1 MGILN
6 LIRIQAVGSDKLRAL
21 AAALI
26 LLASASVAS
35 TQTQTQTER
44 PPDSRI
50 SSPPS
55 ARANSAAVVD
65 DSARL
70 ITEFE
75 VNGLKVILKRREG
88 NQTVIAGLYLRG
100 GSRNI
105 TPDNAGVEALMLDVA
120 TEASANFPR
129 ERFRREL
136 SRTGTVISYG
146 INNDYSALML
156 GSTRQHFERGWE
168 IFTDAALRPSFAAD
182 DFQRVKQRQLIALS
196 DDEDTPDSYLQ
207 LLLSRAA
214 YAGHPYL
221 NDPRGTSKSIGSL
234 TVDDLKRYHQQMMQT
249 SRLLLVIIGDLEVA
263 PVRRLVES
271 SFGKLPRGTYKDVP
285 VPPLSFTTST
295 VAVTPREIPTNYIT
309 GVFTAPPLTSPDIY
323 PLRIASSILQNRVFV
338 EVRSKRNLSYA
349 PDAFLGSQAANTG
362 GIYVTAVDAN
372 QAVRLMLDEIT
383 RLQRDEVTA
392 EELTGTTQHF
402 LTRYYLGQETS
413 GAQAGELA
421 QAELIGGGWRNSAQ
435 FIERLRAVTAADV
448 KRVAQLYMR
457 NLRFVVIGDP
467 KSIDPAVFT
476 GRAEV
481 SQVSSYQFRVPSS
494 QSSPFSTVRE
504 R

>member
-1 MGILN
+1 MK
-6 LIRIQAVGSDKLRAL
+6 IRR
-21 AAALI
+21 
-26 LLASASVAS
+26 
-35 TQTQTQTER
+35 T
-44 PPDSRI
+44 RI
-50 SSPPS
+50 C
-55 ARANSAAVVD
+55 
-65 DSARL
+65 
-70 ITEFE
+70 
-75 VNGLKVILKRREG
+75 K
-88 NQTVIAGLYLRG
+88 
-100 GSRNI
+100 
-105 TPDNAGVEALMLDVA
+105 
-120 TEASANFPR
+120 
-129 ERFRREL
+129 
-136 SRTGTVISYG
+136 
-146 INNDYSALML
+146 
-156 GSTRQHFERGWE
+156 
-168 IFTDAALRPSFAAD
+168 
-182 DFQRVKQRQLIALS
+182 
-196 DDEDTPDSYLQ
+196 

-221 NDPRGTSKSIGSL
+221 NDPRGTAKSIGSL

-263 PVRRLVES
+263 HVRRLVES

-457 NLRFVVIGDP
+457 NLALRGNWR
-467 KSIDPAVFT
+467 S
-476 GRAEV
+476 
-481 SQVSSYQFRVPSS
+481 
-494 QSSPFSTVRE
+494 
-504 R
+504 